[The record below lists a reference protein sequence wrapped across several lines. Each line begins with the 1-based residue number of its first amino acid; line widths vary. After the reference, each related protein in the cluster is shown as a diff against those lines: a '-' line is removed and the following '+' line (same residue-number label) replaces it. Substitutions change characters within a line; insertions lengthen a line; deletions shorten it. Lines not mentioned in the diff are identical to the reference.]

1 MNKIAVWGLGKHSIK
16 NILPALDKSDNL
28 FLHGLYSRDRDIR
41 NTYSNE
47 YNCISYDNE
56 GEMLSDNDL
65 EIIYVAT
72 PPGLH
77 YEQGKCI
84 LESGKHFWCEK
95 PFVTNLNEAQDII
108 QIAEKNDLSIAE
120 GLMYLYHPQF
130 EFIKTFLDSNKKE
143 DIKIINSLFTL
154 PHTNQTS
161 FRYDPKLG
169 GSSLM
174 DVGIY
179 PISIIHELLGDEE
192 SELLL
197 KKNYSED
204 GYSID
209 TSGFAVFQ
217 FKSGIICN
225 AHWGMGSG
233 YRNELDILT
242 ANSSIYTNKIFSKPE
257 NFSPK
262 IIIKDKFGSESEIN
276 CDSNNHFL
284 SMFDY
289 FVKFLSSKRERIK
302 EKDRLL
308 KLSKILDK
316 IKD

>member
-16 NILPALDKSDNL
+16 NILPALEKSDNFL
-28 FLHGLYSRDRDIR
+28 LHGLYSRNSDTR
-41 NTYSNE
+41 NTYSDK
-47 YNCISYDNE
+47 YNCISYKTE

-95 PFVTNLNEAQDII
+95 PFVTNFNEAKDITH
-108 QIAEKNDLSIAE
+108 IAEKNDLSIAE

-130 EFIKTFLDSNKKE
+130 EFIKTFLGSNKKE

-154 PHTNQTS
+154 PHTNEPG

-169 GSSLM
+169 GSTLM
-174 DVGIY
+174 DIGVY
-179 PISIIHELLGDEE
+179 PISIIHELLSDEN

-197 KKNYSED
+197 KRNYSED

-217 FKSGIICN
+217 FKSGVICN

-242 ANSSIYTNKIFSKPE
+242 TNSSIYTDKIFSKPE
-257 NFSPK
+257 DFSPK
-262 IIIKDKFGSESEIN
+262 IILKDEFGFESEIN
-276 CDSNNHFL
+276 CDSNNHFV
-284 SMFDY
+284 SMFNY
-289 FVKFLSSKRERIK
+289 FVKFLSNKRERTK
-302 EKDRLL
+302 ERDRLL
-308 KLSKILDK
+308 KLSKILDE

>member
-1 MNKIAVWGLGKHSIK
+1 M
-16 NILPALDKSDNL
+16 
-28 FLHGLYSRDRDIR
+28 
-41 NTYSNE
+41 
-47 YNCISYDNE
+47 
-56 GEMLSDNDL
+56 
-65 EIIYVAT
+65 
-72 PPGLH
+72 
-77 YEQGKCI
+77 
-84 LESGKHFWCEK
+84 
-95 PFVTNLNEAQDII
+95 
-108 QIAEKNDLSIAE
+108 
-120 GLMYLYHPQF
+120 
-130 EFIKTFLDSNKKE
+130 
-143 DIKIINSLFTL
+143 
-154 PHTNQTS
+154 
-161 FRYDPKLG
+161 
-169 GSSLM
+169 
-174 DVGIY
+174 
-179 PISIIHELLGDEE
+179 GDEE

-276 CDSNNHFL
+276 CDSNNHFV

-289 FVKFLSSKRERIK
+289 FVKFLSSKRERTK